1 MKYLSLQEVQ
11 IMHDML
17 KGNKMESTPTCYNI
31 TSPCHTER
39 SEVSHN
45 AVSTKESRFFANAQN
60 DNKKESQNDRKDTN
74 QNNLQITLTQ
84 NQLSLAKY
92 PAYIY
97 MMSNATNSTLYI
109 GVTSNLAKRI
119 YEHKHKLMQGFSQI
133 YNCTRLVY
141 FEAFENISQAIERE
155 KYLKGKKR
163 DFKNKL
169 IESINPQYKD
179 LSEFLG
185 LDTAFTAKG
194 DTI

>member
-1 MKYLSLQEVQ
+1 MKE
-11 IMHDML
+11 HT
-17 KGNKMESTPTCYNI
+17 KTPCHTE
-31 TSPCHTER
+31 PRCHTER
-39 SEVSHN
+39 SK
-45 AVSTKESRFFANAQN
+45 VSTIESRFFANAQNDKGEITQN

-74 QNNLQITLTQ
+74 QNNPQITLTQ

-119 YEHKHKLMQGFSQI
+119 YEHKHKLMQGFSQK

-155 KYLKGKKR
+155 KYLKDKKR
-163 DFKNKL
+163 EFKNKL

-179 LSEFLG
+179 LSEFLD
-185 LDTAFTAKG
+185 LDTAFATKG
-194 DTI
+194 DKI

>member
-1 MKYLSLQEVQ
+1 MTQ
-11 IMHDML
+11 
-17 KGNKMESTPTCYNI
+17 
-31 TSPCHTER
+31 SP
-39 SEVSHN
+39 
-45 AVSTKESRFFANAQN
+45 
-60 DNKKESQNDRKDTN
+60 
-74 QNNLQITLTQ
+74 QITLTQ

-119 YEHKHKLMQGFSQI
+119 YEHKHKLTQGFSQK

-163 DFKNKL
+163 EFKNKL

-185 LDTAFTAKG
+185 LDTAFTTKG
-194 DTI
+194 DKIRKDFSLTCHTERSEVSHNAESTTESKRDFSLTLKMTKGKAQNDNKASLVCHTDLECSEREVSQH

>member
-1 MKYLSLQEVQ
+1 MKKNTNPVCHTQ
-11 IMHDML
+11 ILFSQHTTD
-17 KGNKMESTPTCYNI
+17 ST
-31 TSPCHTER
+31 CHTEPLG
-39 SEVSHN
+39 EVSHN

-60 DNKKESQNDRKDTN
+60 DKGEITQNDNKKESQNDRKDTN
-74 QNNLQITLTQ
+74 QDNPQITLTQ

-141 FEAFENISQAIERE
+141 FEVFENISQAIERE

-179 LSEFLG
+179 LSEFLDLG
-185 LDTAFTAKG
+185 TTFTAKG

>member
-1 MKYLSLQEVQ
+1 MTQ
-11 IMHDML
+11 
-17 KGNKMESTPTCYNI
+17 
-31 TSPCHTER
+31 SPH
-39 SEVSHN
+39 
-45 AVSTKESRFFANAQN
+45 
-60 DNKKESQNDRKDTN
+60 
-74 QNNLQITLTQ
+74 ITLTQ

-119 YEHKHKLMQGFSQI
+119 YEHKHKLMQGFSQK

-163 DFKNKL
+163 EFKNKL

-185 LDTAFTAKG
+185 LDTAFTTKG
-194 DTI
+194 DKIWLRKDFSLTCHTEPLGEVSHNTESTTESKRDFSPFSKAQNDKHRDFSFATQTQNDNVFYHD